1 MITEKNRVWILSLGI
16 SLGKG
21 TGNREW
27 VRREWVRREWGMGK
41 KGGILTN

>member
-27 VRREWVRREWGMGK
+27 VRREWGMGK